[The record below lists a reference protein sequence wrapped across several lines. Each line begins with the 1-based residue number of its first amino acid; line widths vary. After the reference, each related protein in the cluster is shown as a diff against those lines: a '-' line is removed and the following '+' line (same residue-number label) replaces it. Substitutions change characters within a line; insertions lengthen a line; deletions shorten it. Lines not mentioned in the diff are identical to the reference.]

1 MKTITVSVNEETY
14 RLARIRAME
23 LDTSI
28 SMLVQQFLRS
38 LVSSGETAFADGQ
51 EAETETETALARR
64 RQRLREVL
72 ANFDARKVGVPERLT
87 RDELYDEAI
96 HGPDALR

>member
-1 MKTITVSVNEETY
+1 MKTITVSVDEETH

-38 LVSSGETAFADGQ
+38 LVSSGETTFADGK

-64 RQRLREVL
+64 RKRLREVL

>member
-1 MKTITVSVNEETY
+1 MKNITVSIDEETH

-28 SMLVQQFLRS
+28 SVLVQQFLRS
-38 LVSSGETAFADGQ
+38 LVSSGDTAFADGK
-51 EAETETETALARR
+51 EAETETETALTRR

-96 HGPDALR
+96 RGPDALR

>member
-1 MKTITVSVNEETY
+1 MKTITVSVDEETH

-38 LVSSGETAFADGQ
+38 LVSSGETAFADGK
-51 EAETETETALARR
+51 EAETETEAALARR
-64 RQRLREVL
+64 CQRLREVL